1 MEDEYDRSH
10 HGIFCPAR
18 LGACGTGPSMMHRER
33 LLLESWLIEHGYPAL
48 FLLSFL
54 AATLVPL
61 GSEWLLAVLLVN
73 GFDPAIVVSVA
84 TVGNSCGALTTYA
97 IGLWGGPFLIRLIL
111 RISPENQVSA
121 ERFFTR
127 YGSWA
132 LLLSWVPVLGD
143 PLCLAA
149 GILRTR
155 LWRFLLLVA
164 TGKLLRYL
172 VVTKLVLTGI
182 HTTL

>member
-1 MEDEYDRSH
+1 MV
-10 HGIFCPAR
+10 
-18 LGACGTGPSMMHRER
+18 HRGSR
-33 LLLESWLIEHGYPAL
+33 RLESWLIEHGYTAL

-73 GFDPAIVVSVA
+73 GFDPVIVVPVA

-97 IGLWGGPFLIRLIL
+97 IGLWGGPFLIRCIL
-111 RISPENQVSA
+111 RISPESQGKA
-121 ERFFTR
+121 ERYFTH
-127 YGSWA
+127 YGCWS
-132 LLLSWVPVLGD
+132 LLFSWVPVLGD

-155 LWRFLLLVA
+155 FWRFLLLVS
-164 TGKLLRYL
+164 TGKFIRYL
-172 VVTKLVLTGI
+172 VVAKLFLSGI
-182 HTTL
+182 NTIP